1 VLTRTLNAKADIAH
15 IAFVR
20 TCEDAPIVPAL
31 RVAMQNVRGDVRPE
45 FP

>member
-1 VLTRTLNAKADIAH
+1 MPDIAQ

-20 TCEDAPIVPAL
+20 TYDDGPIVPAL

>member
-1 VLTRTLNAKADIAH
+1 MPDIAQ
-15 IAFVR
+15 IALFAPVKM
-20 TCEDAPIVPAL
+20 APIVPAL